1 MTLESEF
8 QAEVDGLSTA
18 CRLRTT
24 TPYSG
29 RERTRPSTAQ
39 NRELISFATNDY
51 LGLSS
56 AATVRAA
63 ACQSI
68 EQSGA
73 GSGASRLVTGETPY
87 HRELE
92 VALAAYLGVEDAL
105 LFPTGYQTNIGVLTA
120 LAGPNDLIVS
130 DAANHASIIDA
141 CRLSRAHVAIYPHL
155 DAKAATAALAHPS
168 SFRRRI
174 LVTESI
180 FSMDGD
186 RAPLTELASAARAQ
200 GAGLVVD
207 EAHALGVTGPDGR
220 GVAADCGVMP
230 DVVVGTLGKAMGS
243 HGGFAAGT
251 ALLRR
256 ILINRARSFIYST
269 AGPPSAAAAALA
281 ALTIVRSPPGQEL
294 RERAAFLAA
303 HARLGL
309 RSAGIDAPGQDLI
322 LPVIIGQEHDALRVS
337 RDLLSRDLL
346 VPAIRPPTVPAGTSR
361 LRITIS
367 AAHTTQEVDRLVDG
381 LASALRSTMNT
392 RPADIAAP

>member
-8 QAEVDGLSTA
+8 QKEVDSLAAAG
-18 CRLRTT
+18 RLRSTT
-24 TPYSG
+24 AYSG
-29 RERTRPSTAQ
+29 LERTRPSIDHH
-39 NRELISFATNDY
+39 RELISFATNDY

-56 AATVRAA
+56 APSVRAA
-63 ACQSI
+63 AHQSI
-68 EQSGA
+68 DKSGS

-87 HRELE
+87 HRDLE
-92 VALAAYLGVEDAL
+92 VSLATYLGVEDVL

-130 DAANHASIIDA
+130 DAANHASIIDG
-141 CRLSRAHVAIYPHL
+141 CRLSRAQIAIYPHL
-155 DAKAATAALAHPS
+155 DARAATAALANPS

-174 LVTESI
+174 LVTESV

-186 RAPLTELASAARAQ
+186 RAPLAELASATRAQ
-200 GAGLVVD
+200 GAVLVVD

-220 GVAADCGVMP
+220 GVAADCGVTP

-256 ILINRARSFIYST
+256 ILINRARPFIYST

-281 ALTIVRSPPGQEL
+281 ALALLRSPAGQEL
-294 RERAAFLAA
+294 RARAAFLAG
-303 HARLGL
+303 HARLCL
-309 RSAGIDAPGQDLI
+309 RSAGIEVPGQDLI
-322 LPVIIGQEHDALRVS
+322 LPLVIGEEGDALRVS
-337 RDLLSRDLL
+337 QELLSRDLL

-367 AAHTTQEVDRLVDG
+367 AAHTTQEVDRLVDA
-381 LASALRSTMNT
+381 LASALPLTRNRPEHNST
-392 RPADIAAP
+392 P